1 MDVAEFKAGLKL
13 LGWKQTDFALSIGV
27 SKVTVSNWL
36 IESSPNPLPKWAANY
51 MLMLLKLHE
60 LRQHLTDGILE
71 PPTKAIKAQ
80 KIGETNA

>member
-1 MDVAEFKAGLKL
+1 MEVSEFKSGLKL

-51 MLMLLKLHE
+51 MHMLLKLHE
-60 LRQHLTDGILE
+60 LRQHLTDGILD
-71 PPTKAIKAQ
+71 PPTKAAKAQ
-80 KIGETNA
+80 KQSVSD